1 MKMTMFSQRRR
12 WVIGLGGRLPITVGN
27 ERIGGLGLSG
37 APSQEADEKC
47 ARAGLAAVAGQL
59 K

>member
-1 MKMTMFSQRRR
+1 MVE
-12 WVIGLGGRLPITVGN
+12 VIGLGGGLPITVGN

-47 ARAGLAAVAGQL
+47 ARAGLAAVTSQL